1 VSDREQ
7 QTARVNVDDATWQAS
22 RIRAIQVNRSVAD
35 GLARLVR
42 DDLHRARPVHPAGSS
57 TSGPPTAEAQEP
69 RGPAPTEVP
78 TKQARRGRPRRRLT
92 DLDLLKELPYRGQPV
107 P

>member
-7 QTARVNVDDATWQAS
+7 QTARVNVDDATWQAF
-22 RIRAIQVNRSVAD
+22 RIRAIQANRSVAD
-35 GLARLVR
+35 ELARLVR
-42 DDLHRARPVHPAGSS
+42 DDLIRARPGHPAGSS
-57 TSGPPTAEAQEP
+57 TSGPPAAEAQAP

-78 TKQARRGRPRRRLT
+78 TTRTRRGSGRQRLA
-92 DLDLLKELPYRGQPV
+92 DLDLLTDLPYRGQPG